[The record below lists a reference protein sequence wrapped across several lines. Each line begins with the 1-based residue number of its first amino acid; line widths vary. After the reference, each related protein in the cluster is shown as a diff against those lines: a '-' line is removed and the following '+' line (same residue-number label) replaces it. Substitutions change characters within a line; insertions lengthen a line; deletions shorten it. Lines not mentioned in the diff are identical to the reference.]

1 MIRLLNFVF
10 LILVIGFGVTFAV
23 ENAQHV
29 QFNYYVGTIEIRL
42 ALLLAIAVLVGA
54 ILGVI
59 ASWSIVLRLK
69 KQLRGLRRSEA
80 VAQQELR
87 NLRTIPIKD
96 SP

>member
-1 MIRLLNFVF
+1 MMRFLYVVF
-10 LILVIGFGVTFAV
+10 LILVVGFGVTFAV
-23 ENAQHV
+23 ENAQTV
-29 QFNYYVGTIEIRL
+29 QFNYYVGEIEIRL
-42 ALLLAIAVLVGA
+42 ALLLAVAVLVGA
-54 ILGVI
+54 VLGVI